1 MSKKIVILG
10 AGESGVGAALLAKKN
25 RYEVFVSDGGL
36 IKEKYK
42 GSRPAH
48 GYPSCPDH
56 SEKLKVWNLLKVEE
70 NINVS
75 LTENFAINPPS
86 SICGLYFFHP
96 ESKYFNL
103 GKINQEQF
111 SLYCEN
117 KTYSRDKLKSL
128 LQSNLVE

>member
-1 MSKKIVILG
+1 M
-10 AGESGVGAALLAKKN
+10 
-25 RYEVFVSDGGL
+25 

-117 KTYSRDKLKSL
+117 KTYSRDILKSL